1 MTLSL
6 ELETEFDVDF
16 DYKKV
21 AEEVVEYALDYLE
34 CPYEAQVNL
43 LITNNEEIRHINKE
57 YRDIDR
63 DTDVLS
69 FPMIEYE
76 EPGSFDSIDESGD
89 FFDPDSGELVLGDI
103 IICAGKVFDQAEE
116 YGHSVKREFA
126 FLITHSI
133 LHLTGFDH
141 MNEGDAALMEEKQ
154 EIILDKLGI
163 KRN

>member
-133 LHLTGFDH
+133 LHLTGYDH

>member
-21 AEEVVEYALDYLE
+21 AEEVVEYALDYRE

-116 YGHSVKREFA
+116 YGRRCLDDPSADARQVNASLFPLA
-126 FLITHSI
+126 GD
-133 LHLTGFDH
+133 LHRQFH
-141 MNEGDAALMEEKQ
+141 MFHEY
-154 EIILDKLGI
+154 
-163 KRN
+163 

>member
-6 ELETEFDVDF
+6 ELETEFEVDF

-133 LHLTGFDH
+133 LHLTGYDH

-163 KRN
+163 KRK

>member
-43 LITNNEEIRHINKE
+43 LITNNEEIRNINKE

-133 LHLTGFDH
+133 LHLTGYDH

>member
-1 MTLSL
+1 MTLLL

-57 YRDIDR
+57 YRDIDM

-133 LHLTGFDH
+133 LHLTGYDH

-154 EIILDKLGI
+154 EIILNKLGI

>member
-1 MTLSL
+1 MTLTL
-6 ELETEFDVDF
+6 ELETEFKVDF
-16 DYKKV
+16 DYEKV
-21 AEEVVEYALDYLE
+21 AGSVVECALDFLD

-43 LITNNEEIRHINKE
+43 LITDNEEIRRINKE
-57 YRDIDR
+57 YRDIDS

-76 EPGSFDSIDESGD
+76 TAGDFSCIDEEGD
-89 FFDPDSGELVLGDI
+89 FFDPDSGELILGDI
-103 IICAGKVFDQAEE
+103 IICAGKVFDQASE

-126 FLITHSI
+126 FLVAHSI

-154 EIILDKLGI
+154 RIILDKLGI
-163 KRN
+163 KRD

>member
-21 AEEVVEYALDYLE
+21 AEDVVECALDYLE
-34 CPYEAQVNL
+34 CPYETQVNL
-43 LITNNEEIRHINKE
+43 LITDNEEIRHINKE

-76 EPGSFDSIDESGD
+76 KPGSFDSIDESGD
-89 FFDPDSGELVLGDI
+89 FFDPDSGELILGDI

-133 LHLTGFDH
+133 LHLTGYDH
-141 MNEGDAALMEEKQ
+141 MNEEDAALMEEKQ

>member
-116 YGHSVKREFA
+116 YGHSAKREFA

-133 LHLTGFDH
+133 LHLTGYDH

>member
-6 ELETEFDVDF
+6 ELETEFEVDF

-133 LHLTGFDH
+133 LHLTGYDH

>member
-133 LHLTGFDH
+133 LHLTGYDH

-154 EIILDKLGI
+154 EIILNKLGI

>member
-1 MTLSL
+1 MTLLL
-6 ELETEFDVDF
+6 ELETEFNVDF
-16 DYKKV
+16 DYKKI
-21 AEEVVEYALDYLE
+21 AESVVECALDYLE
-34 CPYEAQVNL
+34 CPYETQVNL
-43 LITNNEEIRHINKE
+43 LITSNEEIRHINKE

-69 FPMIEYE
+69 FPMIEYD

-89 FFDPDSGELVLGDI
+89 FFDPDSGELILGDI

-133 LHLTGFDH
+133 LHLTGYDH
-141 MNEGDAALMEEKQ
+141 MNEEDAALMEETQK
-154 EIILDKLGI
+154 IILDKLGI
-163 KRN
+163 NRN

>member
-133 LHLTGFDH
+133 LHLTGYDH

-163 KRN
+163 KRK

>member
-21 AEEVVEYALDYLE
+21 AEKVVEYALDYLE

-133 LHLTGFDH
+133 LHLTGYDH